1 MRLALLYCS
10 SHASRPSRRWS
21 LDEHNVSGIHLA
33 CEKVSIPWST
43 RAASTGTSALA
54 SAAADFFFPLSF
66 FAIGGGES
74 EVQVAVMT
82 LAKQCYGKWRSGRL
96 IATMHTTLV
105 LVSFSRDISIAKH
118 GA

>member
-1 MRLALLYCS
+1 
-10 SHASRPSRRWS
+10 
-21 LDEHNVSGIHLA
+21 LA

-43 RAASTGTSALA
+43 GAASTGTSALT

-66 FAIGGGES
+66 FAIGGGQS
-74 EVQVAVMT
+74 EVQVAVTT

-105 LVSFSRDISIAKH
+105 LMSFLRGISMAKH
-118 GA
+118 GAWGYWNAFYHYHHRNRVSEVVLRIHTE